1 MRTNLDDNKT
11 FGIRLGPKTVYE
23 NMTTA
28 GATTLSVNS
37 PPMIFLGAAGAVN
50 LPSSDP
56 AVVGSAAKGQVFI
69 FANLTAGAIA
79 VQTSAGGAFT
89 TAISVAANASA
100 RVVCTG
106 SATAALGWVIW

>member
-11 FGIRLGPKTVYE
+11 YGLRLGPKTVFE
-23 NMTTA
+23 STTTVA
-28 GATTLSVNS
+28 ATSLSAAS
-37 PPMIFLGAAGAVN
+37 PPMVFLGAAGAVN
-50 LPSSDP
+50 LPPSDP
-56 AVVGSAAKGQVFI
+56 AVAAASPKGQVFI

-89 TAISVAANASA
+89 TAISVGANASA

-106 SATAALGWVIW
+106 SPTAGLGWVIW